1 MDLSQWKKYLS
12 GRPGLDALVARTSA
26 PGVAPIF
33 MVGSGLSL
41 SANPGDP
48 GVPGAEGM
56 IDLVR
61 AWVGGDQATLDELN
75 RCLAQAGLED
85 ASASAYGAA
94 FEFLRNWR
102 GQNTVNAVIRGAV
115 LMARLPRARQSD
127 DPAVL
132 EQDVEGWTLTP
143 GTRAIGVLLSGHRQ
157 SYPGPVLTTNFDPL
171 LSIAINRAHGR
182 PRRAILD
189 GDGRLPSGAELE
201 PNEVSVIHL
210 HGYWRGSDTHHTG
223 VELTAPRPQLG
234 ASLARLLN
242 QRLVVVVG
250 YSGWDDAFMGAVSS
264 LLEDTGARPDI
275 AWALYEDEPG
285 KIFDRYGPLM
295 DHFDRWRSRS
305 RFTLYKGIDANE
317 FFQRLLDRASGSR
330 GPFDPTDGQPAPT
343 AADRLRRSA
352 ALFDGFMKECA
363 GEQKVPGDS
372 RARLLAQLV
381 DLREALR
388 PLGDAELKAWPDTG
402 FAVEVRAPR
411 NRAGELI
418 TRVQQALSRREDPGP
433 ELSQLVEALT
443 RIRDLIRDRMPAAAS
458 QPARSGSPRP
468 SQLGP

>member
-1 MDLSQWKKYLS
+1 MDLSQWKKYFS

-41 SANPGDP
+41 PAKPGDP
-48 GVPGAEGM
+48 GVPGAQGM

-61 AWVGGDQATLDELN
+61 ERVRDDQAALDDLK
-75 RCLAQAGLED
+75 RSLARPEGEGV
-85 ASASAYGAA
+85 SAYGAA
-94 FEFLRNWR
+94 FEFLGDWR
-102 GQNTVNAVIRGAV
+102 GPDAVNTVIRNAV
-115 LMARLPRARQSD
+115 LMARLSGARQSD

-132 EQDVEGWTLTP
+132 EQDVEGWALRP
-143 GTRAIGVLLSGHRQ
+143 GTRALGFLLSGYPQ

-171 LSIAINRAHGR
+171 LSVAINRAHGR
-182 PRRAILD
+182 PRRAIVD
-189 GDGRLPSGAELE
+189 GDGRLPSRAELE
-201 PNEVSVIHL
+201 PNEMSVIHL

-223 VELTAPRPQLG
+223 MELTAPRPQLG

-250 YSGWDDAFMGAVSS
+250 YAGWDDAFMRALSS
-264 LLEDTGARPDI
+264 LLDDTGARPDI

-317 FFQRLLDRASGSR
+317 FFQRLLDRAIGSR
-330 GPFDPTDGQPAPT
+330 GPVDPMDGPPAP
-343 AADRLRRSA
+343 ALADRLHRTA

-363 GEQKVPGDS
+363 GERKVPGDS

-418 TRVQQALSRREDPGP
+418 TRVQQALSRREDPGA
-433 ELSQLVEALT
+433 ELSQLVAALT
-443 RIRDLIRDRMPAAAS
+443 GIRDLIRDRMPAAAA

-468 SQLGP
+468 SQPGP